1 MHHRKFTIKWI
12 KKHQITRQTDAA
24 VSFARSNGDE
34 YTAPNRTPCDLRN
47 TASALAW
54 RFPFPVS
61 AAAGHRP
68 PTRSGRSPTSHSPWQ
83 IKNTSTVQ
91 SSSNPS
97 NGGICLGE
105 RRLYGSH
112 TLIDG
117 PNRGVPSDDSCG
129 ESGDADAWQGRISG
143 ACCRSFLDD
152 DEFES
157 LLRGSSSS
165 SSSSSS
171 SPSSISWEDWAEPI
185 FGVKL
190 RKRTGRLGELPAE
203 LMRMEGDWGRPAWM
217 GFENASGF
225 FFRPSRVFE
234 MKWNEMRRD
243 LGFWTRRRICSRSF
257 EVRLCVKR
265 VQWIDQRL
273 RRELRQ
279 LSFWLV
285 CVWHRLLVFQTFGS
299 RLQIEWSSL
308 K

>member
-12 KKHQITRQTDAA
+12 KKHQITWQTDAA

-83 IKNTSTVQ
+83 IKNTSTIQ

-171 SPSSISWEDWAEPI
+171 PSSISWEDWAEPI

-190 RKRTGRLGELPAE
+190 RKRTGRLAELPAE
-203 LMRMEGDWGRPAWM
+203 LMRMERDWGRPAWM
-217 GFENASGF
+217 GFENAFGF

-234 MKWNEMRRD
+234 MKWNETRSRVFGRGEEFAAD
-243 LGFWTRRRICSRSF
+243 LCRSETLCEEGSMDWPEARERVETAQF
-257 EVRLCVKR
+257 LIGVRLAPFTGV
-265 VQWIDQRL
+265 
-273 RRELRQ
+273 
-279 LSFWLV
+279 SNFWLQAPDPIK
-285 CVWHRLLVFQTFGS
+285 FA
-299 RLQIEWSSL
+299 
-308 K
+308 